1 MTLIQE
7 TLRGGRPRE
16 LRMAAGAVAYLLDAR
31 EAGTAAVA
39 MPPLHSLW
47 INLGTRLRVGHAE
60 GSLMLGRRE
69 CLFVLPEQ
77 PVHAVAETAGSW
89 LVLAFGQE
97 PTTRSADGIDGLVG
111 NLFPARLPLQRP
123 LLGSL
128 RGLLRC
134 RREPTPAWYA
144 QHLLADML
152 RAIADWQSP
161 LQALLPRCPGKTQ
174 ALRRQCLLRLLK
186 VRNRVAFEGQ
196 LRLSVSEMAQLAHY
210 SPCYFVRVFED
221 VFGESPQTFCARQ
234 RMQRAAQLLRDSSL
248 SITEIADRVGYSSGA
263 AFARAFRACHG
274 TSASVARRQ
283 WGGEH
288 GAAAA

>member
-1 MTLIQE
+1 MTLVLD
-7 TLRGGRPRE
+7 TLRSGRPRE
-16 LRMAAGAVAYLLDAR
+16 LRAVGGTAAFLLGAR
-31 EAGTAAVA
+31 EVGTAAVA
-39 MPPLHSLW
+39 LPPLHSLW
-47 INLGTRLRVGHAE
+47 INVDARLRVGHAE
-60 GSLMLGRRE
+60 GSLVLGRRE
-69 CLFVLPEQ
+69 CLLALPEQ
-77 PVHAVAETAGSW
+77 PVHAVAEGAGRW

-97 PTTRSADGIDGLVG
+97 PGSCWPGGIDSLLCNLV
-111 NLFPARLPLQRP
+111 PARLPLRRP

-134 RREPTPAWYA
+134 GREPLPDWYA
-144 QHLLADML
+144 QHLLADTL
-152 RAIADWQSP
+152 RAIAEWQSP
-161 LQALLPRCPGKTQ
+161 LQALLPRCPGKTL

-196 LRLSVSEMAQLAHY
+196 LCLSVSEMARLAHY

>member
-1 MTLIQE
+1 MTLVQE
-7 TLRGGRPRE
+7 TLRSGRPRE
-16 LRMAAGAVAYLLDAR
+16 LRAFAGTTAFLLGAR

-39 MPPLHSLW
+39 LPPLHSLW
-47 INLGTRLRVGHAE
+47 INVGARLRVGHAE

-69 CLFVLPEQ
+69 CLLALPEQ
-77 PVHAVAETAGSW
+77 PVHAVAESAGSW
-89 LVLAFGQE
+89 LVLAFAQE
-97 PTTRSADGIDGLVG
+97 PASRWPGGADGMGSDL
-111 NLFPARLPLQRP
+111 LPARLPLQRP
-123 LLGSL
+123 LLASL
-128 RGLLRC
+128 RGLLHGGRQ
-134 RREPTPAWYA
+134 PVPDWYA
-144 QHLLADML
+144 QHLLADTL
-152 RAIADWQSP
+152 RAIAEWQSP
-161 LQALLPRCPGKTQ
+161 LRALLPRCPGKTP

-186 VRNRVAFEGQ
+186 VRNRVESEGQ
-196 LRLSVSEMAQLAHY
+196 LRLSVSEMARFAHY
-210 SPCYFVRVFED
+210 SPCYFVRVFEE

-274 TSASVARRQ
+274 TSASAARRQ